1 MSLHA
6 PKEKT
11 IRRRAKRH
19 PEDPADHSSPSRI
32 VALQPLV
39 GNRGMQR
46 LLNNGQID
54 GSGQIARQ
62 VAEAPVGEQVLDN
75 ATNPDATSPFE
86 GEHTILKRG
95 AKGREVFYLQRRL
108 NLFGAKLVED
118 GDWGQKTQDAV
129 IAFQNTH
136 ELKPDGHVGPLT
148 WAKLDSAPSNSELKV
163 DDDMDL
169 TNEDARM
176 GGFKNFVDQGV
187 LSKDVAFLLNEMFQD
202 PGNYTR
208 EMARFAH
215 QELSNGKLIGF
226 VRLTEADKIRSKL
239 AARHHQ
245 LLADDIGFAAADG
258 INAITRGV
266 TDGANARSYILFK
279 DAELDSAKTGKD
291 RRDFVVL
298 EIAHELTHHRN
309 RAQFDQQA
317 QKELPTSPNAQQF
330 FVDPT
335 RAQHFST
342 LPNQQ
347 NTSAVRATF
356 IDELVARHVAFQI
369 DQEGLPPDLRT
380 TPTPLAYYKAALNF
394 ARNFTFYNDNGYMQ
408 DLATNAPQLF
418 REQVAHWIEEMFVRQ
433 FHSDAKENTK
443 RQIFFQSVFLAAVTT
458 GFAEPSVEP
467 SGDR

>member
-1 MSLHA
+1 MTLHA
-6 PKEKT
+6 SKDKA
-11 IRRRAKRH
+11 IRRRSKRQTDDLTDT
-19 PEDPADHSSPSRI
+19 PSLSRI

-54 GSGQIARQ
+54 ATGQKTMQQIARAE
-62 VAEAPVGEQVLDN
+62 VAVGEQVLDN
-75 ATNPDATSPFE
+75 ATSPDAVSPFE
-86 GEHTILKRG
+86 GEHTVLKRG

-136 ELKPDGHVGPLT
+136 DLKPDGHVGPLT
-148 WAKLDSAPSNSELKV
+148 WTKLDSAPDNSTLAV
-163 DDDMDL
+163 DPAIDL
-169 TNEDARM
+169 TSEDARM

-187 LSKDVAFLLNEMFQD
+187 LAKDVAFLLNEMFQD

-226 VRLTEADKIRSKL
+226 VRITESDKIKSKL
-239 AARHHQ
+239 AAKHHQ
-245 LLADDIGFAAADG
+245 LLADDVTAASGAG

-279 DAELDSAKTGKD
+279 DAELDSAKTSKD

-298 EIAHELTHHRN
+298 EISHELTHHRN
-309 RAQFDQQA
+309 RAEFDQQA
-317 QKELPTSPNAQQF
+317 NKELPTSPNAKQF
-330 FVDPT
+330 FVDT
-335 RAQHFST
+335 DRAKNFT
-342 LPNQQ
+342 
-347 NTSAVRATF
+347 NTQFVRATF
-356 IDELVARHVAFQI
+356 IDELVARHVAFQV
-369 DQEGLPPDLRT
+369 DQEVLPPDLRT
-380 TPTPLAYYKAALNF
+380 IPTPLAYYKAALNF
-394 ARNFTFYNDNGYMQ
+394 AKNFTFYNDNGYME
-408 DLATNAPQLF
+408 DLATNAPDLF
-418 REQVAHWIEEMFVRQ
+418 RQQVANWIGEMVNRQ
-433 FHSDAKENTK
+433 FHSDAKENAK
-443 RQIFFQSVFLAAVTT
+443 RQIFFQSVFLSAVTSS
-458 GFAEPSVEP
+458 FAEPSVDP